1 MIFKDIRLIIRD
13 RSFSVLLVF
22 LAAAAVVAILFGRS
36 GLSTPRI
43 NMGIVDN
50 DKTEY
55 SKLLI
60 TYLEENTVFNSYINV
75 VEGTEQEMK
84 ASFYEGGLDLY
95 FVIPEEFS
103 KNLMVINNIPMKV
116 VINSSDTTKAVLYN
130 NLLKSYSRYISAVE
144 LNCQSLYEIML
155 LEGYPESLCDKEN
168 VAISYDLLFTALGK
182 DAFFNFDYE
191 ERFTGVSLVNYYVY
205 SAIVLAVMYIG
216 MLAGLSSLRERL
228 SNVSIRL
235 KAAGIPFA
243 KQAVSKTMAYTI
255 VYGGLVLLVMLTVN
269 IFAEFSFPARSI
281 VLSIVAIFA
290 AAVVFSVI
298 GRMCKST
305 SSYIIAA
312 NMIILLL
319 TIVGGGIIPV
329 MYLPEAI
336 AKLAR
341 FTPNYW
347 FIRVLL

>member
-1 MIFKDIRLIIRD
+1 MLSKDIRLILRD
-13 RSFSVLLVF
+13 RSFHILLIF
-22 LAAAAVVAILFGRS
+22 LAIAAVVAILFGRAS
-36 GLSTPRI
+36 LSTPRI

-50 DKTEY
+50 DRTEY
-55 SKLLI
+55 SRLLI

-75 VEGTEQEMK
+75 VEGTEPEMK
-84 ASFYEGGLDLY
+84 STFYEGELDLY

-103 KNLMVINNIPMKV
+103 NNLIVINNIPMNV
-116 VINSSDTTKAVLYN
+116 VINGSDTTKAVLYN
-130 NLLKSYSRYISAVE
+130 NLLKSYSRYITAVE
-144 LNCQSLYEIML
+144 LNCQSLYDIMEM
-155 LEGYPESLCDKEN
+155 EGYPEDKVDKEN
-168 VAISYDLLFTALGK
+168 IAISYDLLFTALGK
-182 DAFFNFDYE
+182 DAFFNFNYE

-216 MLAGLSSLRERL
+216 MMAGLSSLKERL

-243 KQAVSKTMAYTI
+243 GQAVSKTVAYTA
-255 VYGGLVLLVMLTVN
+255 VYGGLVLLVMLAVN
-269 IFAEFSFPARSI
+269 IFADFSFPVRSI
-281 VLSIVAIFA
+281 LLSIAAIFA
-290 AAVVFSVI
+290 ASVVFSII

-305 SSYIIAA
+305 GSYIITA

-336 AKLAR
+336 AKVAR